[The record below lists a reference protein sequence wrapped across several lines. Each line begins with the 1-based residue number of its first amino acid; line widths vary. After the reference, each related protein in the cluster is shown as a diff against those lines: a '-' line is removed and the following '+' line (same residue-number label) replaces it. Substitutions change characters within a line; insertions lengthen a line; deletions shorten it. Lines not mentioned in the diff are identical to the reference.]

1 MQHAN
6 SRNRFDKKDSL
17 ELGER
22 AEALFATLAKKLGWK
37 VSPSSK
43 DENIDEHWDFLI
55 EKEGIAYK
63 VEVKSRK
70 RISRDDGGTQ
80 SELTWIE
87 LHGVRPK
94 DTGWLFGK
102 ADLIAFEK
110 ENSFILVKKF
120 DLLIIVNKKVDPVA
134 KVRDPKGA
142 VYKIYKREGR
152 KDKLTLLPM
161 KDVEEIK
168 FMEWQKES
176 HANEID

>member
-70 RISRDDGGTQ
+70 RISRDDDGTQ
-80 SELTWIE
+80 SELTSI
-87 LHGVRPK
+87 
-94 DTGWLFGK
+94 
-102 ADLIAFEK
+102 
-110 ENSFILVKKF
+110 
-120 DLLIIVNKKVDPVA
+120 
-134 KVRDPKGA
+134 
-142 VYKIYKREGR
+142 
-152 KDKLTLLPM
+152 
-161 KDVEEIK
+161 
-168 FMEWQKES
+168 
-176 HANEID
+176 